1 MKNGILSIV
10 LLLFLTACQKESV
23 SINEN
28 PIDLT
33 PVGNFAISL
42 IEDTFEGVPIVV
54 VGSGRRNV
62 VMAFE
67 RTVNGELY
75 SFTPV
80 ESSLP
85 VVMED
90 DRGNRWDI
98 FGMAVLGPDQGTQL
112 KHVNSGMGFWFAF
125 GAFYPGMEIYGMG
138 TKEVSVNA
146 EPSDVWGVPEA
157 YVAVGAGFDG
167 IPAINS
173 PNFLSFNQLESDP
186 SNPFYLEN
194 DDLVIGVEVNG
205 ERRAYPHAILD
216 WHEIVN
222 DVVGGIPISVTY
234 CPLTGTG
241 RVWVR
246 EEAGQDFTYGV
257 SGFLYNSNILAFDRQ
272 TESLWSQL
280 EAISI
285 FGDRKGE
292 RLDIL
297 PFVETTWGTWQ
308 SIEKI
313 SPVVLTDDTGFDRD
327 YSEYPYGD
335 YRTSDLISYPV
346 LYTDDRL
353 HKKERVFGVII
364 NGKAK
369 AYRLSDF

>member
-1 MKNGILSIV
+1 MKNGIFSFI
-10 LLLFLTACQKESV
+10 LLLFFTACQKESLSV
-23 SINEN
+23 NEN
-28 PIDLT
+28 PLDQT

-67 RTVNGELY
+67 RTVNGELR
-75 SFTPV
+75 SFTAV

-90 DRGNRWDI
+90 DKGNRWDV
-98 FGMAVLGPDQGTQL
+98 FGNAVQGPDQGVQL
-112 KHVNSGMGFWFAF
+112 KHVNSGMGYWFAF
-125 GAFYPGMEIYGMG
+125 GAFYPGLEIYGLG
-138 TKEVSVNA
+138 PKDVSVNI

-173 PNFLSFNQLESDP
+173 PSFINFNQLESNP
-186 SNPFYLEN
+186 SDPFYLEN

-205 ERRAYPHAILD
+205 ERRAYSHAVLD

-222 DVVGGIPISVTY
+222 DEVGGIPISVTY

-246 EEAGQDFTYGV
+246 EEAGPDFTYGV

-280 EAISI
+280 EAVSI
-285 FGDRKGE
+285 FGDRKGD

-308 SIEKI
+308 NIEKI
-313 SPVVLTDDTGFDRD
+313 SPVVMTDDTGFDRD
-327 YSEYPYGD
+327 YSEFPYGD
-335 YRTSDLISYPV
+335 YRTSDLISYPL